1 MSEIDSNTEEIE
13 KINSVGTNIIDLID
27 KDNNNQIKLNTR
39 YRLLIFILIAII
51 YLISSCDGGIVPQQ
65 NKNIQYNFED
75 AGESRVGLFGSID
88 YVGRIIGAIVMSLLI
103 DILDRQLFFTSCC
116 IIKAIT
122 LFVPACTENYYWN
135 LVARLLSGIPQ
146 TLLTSY
152 GTIWTE
158 QFGRKKR
165 RSLMLSLFQLFA
177 LLGILVGYGI
187 GLICDAIIPVPE
199 EVKTY
204 GNEDDPYKNQH
215 KYYYLGWR
223 LAFSIEAIILAI
235 LGVLIFFC
243 PKIFFSSTFYLN
255 VDNDINGDDN
265 IGRIKSD
272 KELKEEKDKKG
283 INGLKLMIKQLPSI
297 LCTKLFILVSIG
309 NTVAFFGMRVI
320 QFYADKY
327 MELVLNVNKNIK
339 FIYFIIL
346 CVSGPILGVIIIGII
361 MQKIGG
367 YGSKNGMIFIIILNA
382 IASFISILITITL
395 NTFISLG
402 AAWIYLF
409 CLAAVTP
416 LQGGVVIASLPKEL
430 KGNGYSINMF
440 FLNGLGS
447 FPSSYVF
454 ALICDFIRDN
464 YDESNMR
471 YRTTIRVTMFYNF
484 FGLLLIILA
493 GIVRFR
499 IKGDLGSEPK
509 EEFIEENKDENKVD
523 EENKEEKI
531 DDNQYKEENQNDNE
545 NKNESINDDDNE
557 NKEENIKGINDNL
570 LEEEKN
576 KD

>member
-1 MSEIDSNTEEIE
+1 MSDSDSNSEIIAGFGNIDSNLESLKS
-13 KINSVGTNIIDLID
+13 KINNPIELNI
-27 KDNNNQIKLNTR
+27 KHRQMV
-39 YRLLIFILIAII
+39 FIII
-51 YLISSCDGGIVPQQ
+51 SIEYCFSCCDGGIVPQQ
-65 NKNIQYNFED
+65 NRNIQYNFED
-75 AGESRVGLFGSID
+75 EGESRVGLFGSID
-88 YVGRIIGAIVMSLLI
+88 YVGRIIGALVMSLLI
-103 DILDRQLFFTSCC
+103 DRIDRQLFFSGCC
-116 IIKAIT
+116 ILKALT
-122 LFVPACTENYYWN
+122 LFVSSFTENYYWN

-152 GTIWTE
+152 GTIWTD

-187 GLICDAIIPVPE
+187 GLICDVIIPVPE

-204 GNEDDPYKNQH
+204 GNEDDPYKNNH

-339 FIYFIIL
+339 FIYFIII
-346 CVSGPILGVIIIGII
+346 CVAGPILGVLIIGII

-382 IASFISILITITL
+382 IASFVSILITLTL

-402 AAWIYLF
+402 SAWIYLF

-430 KGNGYSINMF
+430 KGSGYSINMF

-471 YRTTIRVTMFYNF
+471 YRTTMRVTMFYNF

-493 GIVRFR
+493 GIIRFR
-499 IKGDLGSEPK
+499 IKGDLNVEQNKEIK
-509 EEFIEENKDENKVD
+509 EES
-523 EENKEEKI
+523 
-531 DDNQYKEENQNDNE
+531 NE
-545 NKNESINDDDNE
+545 NKGENNEE
-557 NKEENIKGINDNL
+557 GKDNL
-570 LEEEKN
+570 LREE
-576 KD
+576 

>member
-122 LFVPACTENYYWN
+122 LFVPACTGNYYWN

-152 GTIWTE
+152 GTIWTD

-187 GLICDAIIPVPE
+187 GLICDVIIPVPE

-204 GNEDDPYKNQH
+204 GNEDDPYKNNH

-327 MELVLNVNKNIK
+327 MELVLNVNKNVK

-382 IASFISILITITL
+382 IASFISILITLTL

-402 AAWIYLF
+402 SAWIYLF

-430 KGNGYSINMF
+430 KGSGYSINMF

-471 YRTTIRVTMFYNF
+471 YRSTMRVTMFYNF

-493 GIVRFR
+493 GIIRFR
-499 IKGDLGSEPK
+499 IKGDLNVEQNKEIK
-509 EEFIEENKDENKVD
+509 EES
-523 EENKEEKI
+523 
-531 DDNQYKEENQNDNE
+531 NE
-545 NKNESINDDDNE
+545 NKGENNEEGKD
-557 NKEENIKGINDNL
+557 KLLREE
-570 LEEEKN
+570 
-576 KD
+576 